1 MTATVPRL
9 NPALLLL
16 EGNLLMSPGSWGG
29 RKQRLLKF
37 KFMLK
42 FTSLLFAVGHLF
54 SYRKGNASWQQL
66 TPLVGNFFM
75 LLLLFKTSVQICVS
89 NITNLI

>member
-9 NPALLLL
+9 SPALLLL
-16 EGNLLMSPGSWGG
+16 EGNLLRSPGLWGG
-29 RKQRLLKF
+29 RKQRLLKL

-42 FTSLLFAVGHLF
+42 FTSLLIAVGHLF
-54 SYRKGNASWQQL
+54 SYRKGNASCQQL
-66 TPLVGNFFM
+66 TALVCKFFM
-75 LLLLFKTSVQICVS
+75 LLLFKTSIRICVS